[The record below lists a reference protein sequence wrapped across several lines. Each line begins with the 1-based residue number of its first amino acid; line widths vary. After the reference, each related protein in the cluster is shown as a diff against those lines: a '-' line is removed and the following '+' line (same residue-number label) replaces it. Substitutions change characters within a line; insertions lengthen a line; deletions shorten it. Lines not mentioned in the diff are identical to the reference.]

1 MAKKSKKPAVPG
13 EKLLTVR
20 IPADLYASFTAATD
34 GDDLTKSQVIRYMIR
49 WYVSDRKSS
58 PGQHPYPIFRRYRN
72 GG

>member
-1 MAKKSKKPAVPG
+1 MAKKNKKASEPG

-20 IPADLYASFTAATD
+20 IPADLYASFTAAVE

-49 WYVSDRKSS
+49 WHVSDREAS